1 MGLHKAIETPE
12 KLWELFEEYEKWAK
26 NNPLRKHDFVG
37 KDGDSVHRELERPL
51 TIEGFSRFCYKQGII
66 ADLKDYF
73 GNTDNRY
80 EDFKS
85 ICSHIKGFIRAD
97 QIEGGMAGIYNPSI
111 TQRLNGLVEKTQTDL
126 SASIN
131 ILNVDPLD
139 DSTDNGTP

>member
-1 MGLHKAIETPE
+1 MEKGRPKAIETPAI
-12 KLWELFEEYEKWAK
+12 LWDLFCAYESWAK

-37 KDGDSVHRELERPL
+37 KDGDSVHRDLERPL
-51 TIEGFSRFCYKQGII
+51 TIEGFSRFCYKEGII

-111 TQRLNGLVEKTQTDL
+111 TQRLNGLVEKTDVNLKNET
-126 SASIN
+126 
-131 ILNVDPLD
+131 PFFLD
-139 DSTDNGTP
+139 APKHNGG